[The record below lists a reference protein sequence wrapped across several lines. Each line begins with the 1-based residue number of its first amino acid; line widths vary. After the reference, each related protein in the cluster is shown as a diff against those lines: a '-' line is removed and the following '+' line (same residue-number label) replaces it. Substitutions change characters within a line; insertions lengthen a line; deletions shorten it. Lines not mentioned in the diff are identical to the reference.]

1 MRRATLLAFLTFV
14 AAALLATYPLLRQ
27 PSRTIAGGLADP
39 IILTTVLAWDADRL
53 LHGLQGLWDL
63 PILYPRHWTLA
74 YSEHMLGV
82 AIFTAPIQWMF
93 GNAVLTYN
101 VAYIG
106 SYVLAGFGMFLLTRA
121 LWGRA
126 DAAVL
131 AGLAYALTPYRLAQS
146 DHLQVLMNGWMPIGL
161 LGLHRYFASGSRCW
175 LLVFAA
181 AYLLTGLSNAYYLYF
196 FLLPIVVVA
205 GVELLRPR
213 LPRRR
218 ILADLSIAGAGI
230 AAALAPVMFV
240 YVRLQQEMRFTRDP
254 NLLPGHSARLA
265 DYFRV
270 AAGTWN
276 WGGLMANGNGERQLF
291 HGFAVIIFAVA
302 GVCTVAS
309 RNRDEGSADTRR
321 RAVLAYGLIAALALW
336 LSIGPGP
343 WRPYGLLFR
352 FVPGFN
358 GMRVPARLASVMI
371 LGLAVL
377 AGAGFTRLFDR
388 LPRRRAALAA
398 IAVGAAIVFEGQHGI
413 AVQEVPG
420 WRDNNWDRVAYAWLR
435 NSPPGAALEL
445 DITGMDYIRKPTT
458 LFQLHALEH
467 RHPIVNGYSGWSTQL
482 QELLGARR
490 SPLHEPGHV
499 AEVVRGLRRA
509 GVRYVLL
516 HEATFVEPE
525 MARRIVGELQTADD
539 QIAEAHEWPEPTIRQ
554 VDTEYFKTLRVPLLA
569 GRIIVE
575 TDDAEGTPVVV
586 INESARRRFFG
597 ALPPLGQ
604 QISLWGAGRTVV
616 GVVGNERFHGL
627 AEDSPPS
634 VYLPRAQ
641 APTSGGSLLV
651 RTTAGDPAALAPA
664 IRRVVAD
671 LDPSLPLFGVEPLSR
686 TLSNSIGQRR
696 FTMIVLG
703 AFAAVA
709 LLLAVVGVH
718 GVLTYTVTQR
728 TREIGIRMALGADRS
743 RVRSLILTQG
753 GALVAGGLILGL
765 IGAFAITRLLRAL
778 LYGVSPTDPGTFFG
792 VAVLLAVVALIA
804 SYLPAARAA
813 RVDPAVSLRSE

>member
-1 MRRATLLAFLTFV
+1 MPGVEAV
-14 AAALLATYPLLRQ
+14 
-27 PSRTIAGGLADP
+27 TIAGNHPLD
-39 IILTTVLAWDADRL
+39 
-53 LHGLQGLWDL
+53 
-63 PILYPRHWTLA
+63 
-74 YSEHMLGV
+74 
-82 AIFTAPIQWMF
+82 
-93 GNAVLTYN
+93 
-101 VAYIG
+101 
-106 SYVLAGFGMFLLTRA
+106 
-121 LWGRA
+121 
-126 DAAVL
+126 
-131 AGLAYALTPYRLAQS
+131 
-146 DHLQVLMNGWMPIGL
+146 
-161 LGLHRYFASGSRCW
+161 
-175 LLVFAA
+175 
-181 AYLLTGLSNAYYLYF
+181 
-196 FLLPIVVVA
+196 
-205 GVELLRPR
+205 
-213 LPRRR
+213 
-218 ILADLSIAGAGI
+218 
-230 AAALAPVMFV
+230 
-240 YVRLQQEMRFTRDP
+240 
-254 NLLPGHSARLA
+254 
-265 DYFRV
+265 
-270 AAGTWN
+270 
-276 WGGLMANGNGERQLF
+276 
-291 HGFAVIIFAVA
+291 
-302 GVCTVAS
+302 
-309 RNRDEGSADTRR
+309 
-321 RAVLAYGLIAALALW
+321 
-336 LSIGPGP
+336 
-343 WRPYGLLFR
+343 
-352 FVPGFN
+352 
-358 GMRVPARLASVMI
+358 
-371 LGLAVL
+371 
-377 AGAGFTRLFDR
+377 AGFTTS
-388 LPRRRAALAA
+388 
-398 IAVGAAIVFEGQHGI
+398 ISVVGRE
-413 AVQEVPG
+413 
-420 WRDNNWDRVAYAWLR
+420 
-435 NSPPGAALEL
+435 
-445 DITGMDYIRKPTT
+445 
-458 LFQLHALEH
+458 
-467 RHPIVNGYSGWSTQL
+467 
-482 QELLGARR
+482 
-490 SPLHEPGHV
+490 
-499 AEVVRGLRRA
+499 
-509 GVRYVLL
+509 
-516 HEATFVEPE
+516 
-525 MARRIVGELQTADD
+525 
-539 QIAEAHEWPEPTIRQ
+539 AEAHEWPEPTIRQ

-604 QISLWGAGRTVV
+604 QISLWGARRTVI